1 MVRNPQADP
10 AGVVDQPGLTP
21 SMGEQMELVG
31 GAGRRLTIAAVVA
44 VGAGSAAAAIAR
56 RRRQRYM
63 PVRRGG
69 TYLTVRTVTVDRPA
83 AVVRELWRSEPQL
96 SSILGRAVAVETRS
110 AGRRDYI
117 APECDT
123 GAGWSA
129 EAVIDE
135 QGGSARWHVRGGRLA
150 HDGRMELTEAPGDR
164 GTEVRVE
171 LTYPGGRLRHA
182 AATLAGRRPDQVLR
196 TLLRRTKS
204 VLEGGEVVS
213 STEQPS
219 RRGRAAEWATR
230 VVRERLAVGGRA

>member
-1 MVRNPQADP
+1 MALVGRTGRRFAV
-10 AGVVDQPGLTP
+10 AGVV
-21 SMGEQMELVG
+21 VG
-31 GAGRRLTIAAVVA
+31 V
-44 VGAGSAAAAIAR
+44 GSAAAAVVAGR
-56 RRRQRYM
+56 RWRRNGRM

-69 TYLTVRTVTVDRPA
+69 QYSTVRLVTVDRPA

-110 AGRRDYI
+110 DGRRHYV

-135 QGGSARWHVRGGRLA
+135 PAGSAQWQLRGGRLA
-150 HDGRMELTEAPGDR
+150 HHGRMELTEPPGNG

-182 AATLAGRRPDQVLR
+182 TATLTRRDHDQVLR
-196 TLLRRTKS
+196 TLLRRAKS
-204 VLEGGEVVS
+204 VLEGGVPEPVGHGDGRPHLLGS
-213 STEQPS
+213 A
-219 RRGRAAEWATR
+219 GRA
-230 VVRERLAVGGRA
+230 